1 MTMSDITPFLMLDQ
15 PCEKAVEWVLER
27 VSYAGLSVLR
37 TFDLREARP
46 IQAICHCP
54 QHKIDQC
61 DCQMVVLLV
70 YHYGHRPLTMI
81 AHGYSDHTWFSL
93 VDTPQQRADPRL
105 EAIIRRLVTPPILT
119 TVNLNNNAHVV

>member
-1 MTMSDITPFLMLDQ
+1 MNDNTPFLMLDQ
-15 PCEKAVEWVLER
+15 PCDKAVEWVLER

-46 IQAICHCP
+46 TQAICLCP
-54 QHKIDQC
+54 HHANDQC

-81 AHGYSDHTWFSL
+81 AHGYSSQTWFSM
-93 VDTPQQRADPRL
+93 VDTPQQRADPHL
-105 EAIIRRLVTPPILT
+105 EAIIRRLVQPPILT
-119 TVNLNNNAHVV
+119 AINLNH